1 MPFYTLNLSK
11 DEYYALEDVLTYYYS
26 VEDKSD
32 IDEEAFH
39 SLIDKI
45 PSISHRVMYLWN
57 H

>member
-1 MPFYTLNLSK
+1 MSFYTLNLSK
-11 DEYYALEDVLTYYYS
+11 DEYYALEDILTYYYS

-45 PSISHRVMYLWN
+45 PSISHRVMYL
-57 H
+57 

>member
-1 MPFYTLNLSK
+1 MSFYTLNLSK
-11 DEYYALEDVLTYYYS
+11 EEYYALEDVLTDYYS
-26 VEDKSD
+26 TGDKSD